1 VLQSK
6 SDLLRRIFE
15 TEETT
20 KNSVLQSSAAHA
32 PGKLSF
38 ISVGSKFR
46 SQLTLL
52 MDKLRST
59 VCMLGCLLSG
69 GNNTSLTLSFHTYI
83 IHYIF
88 QSVIIFNTFS
98 VLFQY
103 ITKLEFLGHDI
114 T

>member
-1 VLQSK
+1 MLQSK

-15 TEETT
+15 VEDTPKST
-20 KNSVLQSSAAHA
+20 VMHSSTVHA

-59 VCMLGCLLSG
+59 VC
-69 GNNTSLTLSFHTYI
+69 TPVTLSEIMDLCLQKKTVICLTYSL
-83 IHYIF
+83 IHKE
-88 QSVIIFNTFS
+88 
-98 VLFQY
+98 L
-103 ITKLEFLGHDI
+103 
-114 T
+114 

>member
-15 TEETT
+15 TEDTA
-20 KNSVLQSSAAHA
+20 KSSVMQRSSAHA

-59 VCMLGCLLSG
+59 VC
-69 GNNTSLTLSFHTYI
+69 TFLTLAEISPNQRRFCRLAQNLWTR
-83 IHYIF
+83 
-88 QSVIIFNTFS
+88 
-98 VLFQY
+98 
-103 ITKLEFLGHDI
+103 
-114 T
+114 

>member
-6 SDLLRRIFE
+6 NDLLRHIFE
-15 TEETT
+15 TEEST
-20 KNSVLQSSAAHA
+20 KSTMANSSTAHA

-59 VCMLGCLLSG
+59 VCSHYCMHADNNKFVFVMKISFVCMLFTLLQ
-69 GNNTSLTLSFHTYI
+69 I
-83 IHYIF
+83 
-88 QSVIIFNTFS
+88 VA
-98 VLFQY
+98 
-103 ITKLEFLGHDI
+103 
-114 T
+114 

>member
-1 VLQSK
+1 MLQSK
-6 SDLLRRIFE
+6 NGLLRRIFE

-20 KNSVLQSSAAHA
+20 KSTVMHNSTAHA

-46 SQLTLL
+46 SQLALL

-59 VCMLGCLLSG
+59 VS
-69 GNNTSLTLSFHTYI
+69 NHLTLSEIMDLYLWLKVAYLSAMHG
-83 IHYIF
+83 
-88 QSVIIFNTFS
+88 
-98 VLFQY
+98 
-103 ITKLEFLGHDI
+103 KLRLNV